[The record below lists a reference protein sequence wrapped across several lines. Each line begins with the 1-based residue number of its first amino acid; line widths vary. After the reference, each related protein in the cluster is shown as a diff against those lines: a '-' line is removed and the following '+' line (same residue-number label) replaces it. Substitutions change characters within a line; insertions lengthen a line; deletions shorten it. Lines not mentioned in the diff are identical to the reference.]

1 MDREQAEQHL
11 VGRPVVVAAQ
21 GAAVE
26 IRRMQAACL
35 SQHIAAMVGPCSG
48 SS

>member
-1 MDREQAEQHL
+1 MDSKEAEHSL
-11 VGRPVVVAAQ
+11 LGRPVVVAAQ

-35 SQHIAAMVGPCSG
+35 SEHIPALIGPCSG